1 MIDVTL
7 QSLAST
13 YKLNDGHEIPVVGF
27 GTWQMDNDENTTNI
41 VKQAIKEG
49 YTHIDTAAVYGNE
62 EAVGKGIRESGVN
75 RSELFVTTKLWND
88 AHGYEEA
95 KVAIDESLE
104 RLGLDYVD
112 LYLIHWPNPKEHR
125 DNWQEANLGAW
136 RAMEEAVE
144 TGKVR
149 SIGVS
154 NFHER
159 HLTPLLEEAK
169 IKPVINQIFLNP
181 SDQQPEIVAFNEQ
194 HDILSEAYS
203 PLGTGKVFEIEDL
216 ADLAK
221 KYAKT
226 IAQVVLRWSLQKGY
240 LPLPKTST
248 PERVPENADLFDFEI
263 SEEDMERISALK
275 GQAGTAK
282 NPDEVDF

>member
-1 MIDVTL
+1 M
-7 QSLAST
+7 
-13 YKLNDGHEIPVVGF
+13 
-27 GTWQMDNDENTTNI
+27 
-41 VKQAIKEG
+41 
-49 YTHIDTAAVYGNE
+49 
-62 EAVGKGIRESGVN
+62 
-75 RSELFVTTKLWND
+75 
-88 AHGYEEA
+88 
-95 KVAIDESLE
+95 
-104 RLGLDYVD
+104 D

-144 TGKVR
+144 AGKVR

-159 HLTPLLEEAK
+159 HLTPLLEEVK

-194 HDILSEAYS
+194 QDILSEAYS

-221 KYAKT
+221 KYDKT